1 MPTEPSQISGNR
13 NRSQSH
19 QYSFNA
25 QTGEKE
31 SIQFLWENSAWGR
44 LERSRGKLLERA
56 NTFVGPSPVYAR
68 KEKQIDEAIAVVDP
82 FSTGAHLA
90 KQVAAAGYKV
100 VRIFSIWDSPV
111 AALVEKGLVVEYCAT
126 LQFND
131 LNPNIEAAF
140 AEVSDFPL
148 LATYFFG

>member
-1 MPTEPSQISGNR
+1 MPSEPTQISANR
-13 NRSQSH
+13 NRSNSH

-31 SIQFLWENSAWGR
+31 SIQFLWENSSWGR
-44 LERSRGKLLERA
+44 FERSKGKVMERA
-56 NTFVGPSPVYAR
+56 NTFVGPAPSTTTR
-68 KEKQIDEAIAVVDP
+68 KPQVDEAIAVVDP

-90 KQVAAAGYKV
+90 KQVSLAGYKV

-131 LNPNIEAAF
+131 LNPNIEGAL
-140 AEVSDFPL
+140 AEVSIVIIL
-148 LATYFFG
+148 LINLI